1 MFRGQIEKVIK
12 SNIIYLFI
20 VVMIV
25 IYLLEF
31 RLRDKRKYEDQLNM
45 FLSSMRSKGL
55 FNYFKVSYIKSVS
68 VFRNCKNPKFHE
80 ARCWKAKQYR
90 GKTCLLQNAFSS
102 SSKFLQVIFRIA
114 YISWLFVINQ
124 TPRVLK
130 RIGGHWDWRQVDGD
144 KFICLDHILARDT
157 GPCIIYS
164 FGIANDWEFE
174 DQMDSLG
181 EDWTDS

>member
-1 MFRGQIEKVIK
+1 M
-12 SNIIYLFI
+12 
-20 VVMIV
+20 
-25 IYLLEF
+25 
-31 RLRDKRKYEDQLNM
+31 
-45 FLSSMRSKGL
+45 
-55 FNYFKVSYIKSVS
+55 
-68 VFRNCKNPKFHE
+68 
-80 ARCWKAKQYR
+80 
-90 GKTCLLQNAFSS
+90 
-102 SSKFLQVIFRIA
+102 IFRIA